1 MEKSFNE
8 QDSLKLISEMLEN
21 TKARFNENG
30 FFFLLWGWLVLLA
43 SLLHFALLYTDFQYP
58 YIVWPIIMTGGGI
71 ASGIAGYRRGKDAK
85 VKTFV
90 DRSMAYLWI
99 GFLISYIIIYL
110 IVSIGQIEW
119 HFLSIFIMALYGLPT
134 FVSGGI
140 LKFKPLIYGALACWV
155 IAIISLFVRADY
167 VILLSALSVV
177 LAYLIPGYMLKA
189 KFNKNV

>member
-30 FFFLLWGWLVLLA
+30 FFFLLWGWLVLVA
-43 SLLHFALLYTDFQYP
+43 SLLHFTLLHTDFQYP
-58 YIVWPIIMTGGGI
+58 YIGWPIITTGGGI
-71 ASGIAGYRRGKDAK
+71 ASAIAGYRRRKDTE
-85 VKTFV
+85 VKTFI
-90 DRSMAYLWI
+90 DTSMSYLWI
-99 GFLISYIIIYL
+99 GFVISFFLLFAIVIIGHIK
-110 IVSIGQIEW
+110 W
-119 HFLSIFIMALYGLPT
+119 HLLSILIMTLYGLPT

-140 LKFKPLIYGALACWV
+140 LKFKPLILGALACWLIV
-155 IAIISLFVRADY
+155 IISLFVREDY
-167 VILLSALSVV
+167 VILLSALSIV

>member
-1 MEKSFNE
+1 MEENFNE

-30 FFFLLWGWLVLLA
+30 FFFLLWGWLVLIA
-43 SLLHFALLYTDFQYP
+43 SLLHFFLLHTNFFYP
-58 YIVWPIIMTGGGI
+58 YIGWPIIMFGGGI

-90 DRSMAYLWI
+90 DRSMSYLWI
-99 GFLISYIIIYL
+99 GFMISFIIL
-110 IVSIGQIEW
+110 FAIVIIGNIKW
-119 HFLSIFIMALYGLPT
+119 HLLSILIMALYGLPT

-140 LKFKPLIYGALACWV
+140 LKFKPLIYGALACWIIV
-155 IAIISLFVRADY
+155 IISLFVREDY

-177 LAYLIPGYMLKA
+177 LAYLIPGYLLRA

>member
-30 FFFLLWGWLVLLA
+30 FFFLLWGWLVLIA
-43 SLLHFALLYTDFQYP
+43 SLLHFTLLHTDFPYP
-58 YIVWPIIMTGGGI
+58 YMVWPVIMSGGGI

-85 VKTFV
+85 VKTFI
-90 DRSMAYLWI
+90 DRSMSYLWI
-99 GFLISYIIIYL
+99 GFMISFIIL
-110 IVSIGQIEW
+110 FAIVIIGNIKW
-119 HFLSIFIMALYGLPT
+119 HLLSILIMALYGLPT

-140 LKFKPLIYGALACWV
+140 LKFKPLIYGALACW
-155 IAIISLFVRADY
+155 ILAIISLFVQEDY
-167 VILLSALSVV
+167 VLLLSALSVV
-177 LAYLIPGYMLKA
+177 LAYLIPGYLLKA